1 MKILNTLVLAIAGLG
16 FIGFGIAF
24 LFWPDAL
31 LTGIG
36 IQASSTQASI
46 EIRAMY
52 GGLELGL
59 GIFLLSCLATAR
71 QRTGLWLSL
80 ASYGG
85 LGLAR
90 LASMLLLG
98 ASSPFLVFALVW
110 EGVVAALAL
119 LALNIKTRSN

>member
-1 MKILNTLVLAIAGLG
+1 MKILNTLVLVIAGLG
-16 FIGFGIAF
+16 FLGFGIAF
-24 LFWPDAL
+24 LCWPDAL

-36 IQASSTQASI
+36 IQATSAQASV

-59 GIFLLSCLATAR
+59 GIFLLCCIAPIR
-71 QRTGLWLSL
+71 QRTGLWLTL
-80 ASYGG
+80 ASYGA

-90 LASMLLLG
+90 LASMLVLG
-98 ASSPFLVFALVW
+98 ASSPFLVFALIW

-119 LALNIKTRSN
+119 VALKGKTSAM